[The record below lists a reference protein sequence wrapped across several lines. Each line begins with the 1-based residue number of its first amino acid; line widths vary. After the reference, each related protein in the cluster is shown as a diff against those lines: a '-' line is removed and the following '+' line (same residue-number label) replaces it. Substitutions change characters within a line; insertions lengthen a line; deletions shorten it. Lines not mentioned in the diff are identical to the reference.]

1 MMNAAL
7 DNLFNTA
14 AQADRDNDL
23 ETLQLMVTMLE
34 AASNE
39 GVFYAEK
46 LLMRI
51 ETGEYNI

>member
-1 MMNAAL
+1 MINAAL